1 MYRERERL
9 RQKISKLDNALAYW
23 SSSAMISEKKRKLLE
38 RLREIE
44 RVISIKEES
53 ERQERKRRAQEE
65 ELKSLISGV
74 TF

>member
-1 MYRERERL
+1 
-9 RQKISKLDNALAYW
+9 
-23 SSSAMISEKKRKLLE
+23 MISEKKRKLLE